1 MLLFALGG
9 VFLGWLARGLH
20 TSPDALPA
28 PPPAAPIVAAAA
40 PAPPP
45 AQRIAHAET
54 PFASGGKRNLFAY
67 REAAHA
73 EEPRAFVVVEE
84 APAAVVVSAPVGAI
98 EPPQPPPFPY
108 RLIGTFG
115 TRDKRFA
122 AFTRDG
128 EVLAVRAGRNIGSDY
143 VLRSIGIESVEVQRV
158 ADAMS
163 VRVPLGEK

>member
-1 MLLFALGG
+1 
-9 VFLGWLARGLH
+9 LA
-20 TSPDALPA
+20 A
-28 PPPAAPIVAAAA
+28 PVSAAPIVADAT

-45 AQRIAHAET
+45 AQHVAHAET
-54 PFASGGKRNLFAY
+54 PIASGGKRTLFAY
-67 REAAHA
+67 REEARA

-84 APAAVVVSAPVGAI
+84 PPPAVVVSAPVAAI
-98 EPPQPPPFPY
+98 EPPQPPAFPY

-115 TRDKRFA
+115 TREKRFA

-128 EVLAVRAGRNIGSDY
+128 EVIAVRTGRNIGSDY

-158 ADAMS
+158 ADAAS